1 MIVPLRNTK
10 ENKMFHLAGA
20 LIDLNHPARYFKF
33 GPIQIS
39 VGNATVIG
47 LMILIFAFAM
57 VVPFPGDKNE

>member
-1 MIVPLRNTK
+1 
-10 ENKMFHLAGA
+10 MFRLAGA

-39 VGNATVIG
+39 VGNAIVIG
-47 LMILIFAFAM
+47 LMLLIFAFAM